1 VNINSNYHAA
11 AVDPTPHSTSTDALD
26 GTGDLFMQLLST
38 QLKNQSPLDPVDP
51 NQFVRRL
58 VQFNTLDQIIGI
70 RQLLQQFA
78 GPATTTGST
87 QSAQGEQSCQPF
99 RFLCP
104 V

>member
-1 VNINSNYHAA
+1 VNINPNYHAA
-11 AVDPTPHSTSTDALD
+11 AADPTTPSTSTNALD

-51 NQFVRRL
+51 NQFVGQL

-78 GPATTTGST
+78 GTTGSAGAT
-87 QSAQGEQSCQPF
+87 QPTQGEQ
-99 RFLCP
+99 
-104 V
+104 